1 MVLHIRLR
9 ANMWNTTNT
18 HNDAGVHRETKSTER
33 QFTHNSNLDRSNLVT
48 EVARTDDFIKRVELT
63 NQ

>member
-1 MVLHIRLR
+1 
-9 ANMWNTTNT
+9 MWNTTNT